1 MSQTTTPPPQ
11 RRHAYWDG
19 PTNRAIRQL
28 VHAGDR
34 LHHRH
39 LARRHS
45 QRHRVPAGS
54 PSTQTT
60 TLESGASIT
69 TTTGLGALY
78 WLFWAIGIV
87 YFVWNKAYLEG
98 TTTQSLG
105 REFSGCTPWG
115 RCRANARLRH
125 RVRSL
130 AAAVAGFRDLLHRCA
145 VADLGQGPPVSVVR
159 QTHQSRGLD

>member
-1 MSQTTTPPPQ
+1 MGQQTGQ
-11 RRHAYWDG
+11 YANWFMRVIAYIIDIL
-19 PTNRAIRQL
+19 PVAIL
-28 VHAGDR
+28 NGIGFLLAG
-34 LHHRH
+34 
-39 LARRHS
+39 
-45 QRHRVPAGS
+45 

-105 REFSGCTPWG
+105 KRVLGMHTVGQMSGQALGFGTAFG
-115 RCRANARLRH
+115 R
-125 RVRSL
+125 
-130 AAAVAGFRDLLHRCA
+130 LLLLWLDFAICYIG
-145 VADLGQGPPVSVVR
+145 VLWPIWDGPPVSVVR
-159 QTHQSRGLD
+159 QTHQSRGLQGLGAHSVTISPSPT